1 MENLERFGGNLAALF
16 GEENVEQFQDFFRVQ
31 SVGRDLALALATLGL
46 VFIQL
51 YRIPHLGTIIK
62 DFLRTISVTKLE
74 DQSTEFMKTF
84 QSWHSNA
91 HKKYLIG
98 LLDRKQNSTCRT
110 GSRSRQGRSLLDY
123 EIPIRTIRQRSKS
136 LYFSNRKTFWYQH

>member
-51 YRIPHLGTIIK
+51 YRIPLLGTIIK
-62 DFLRTISVTKLE
+62 DFDRIYENFSKLAFE
-74 DQSTEFMKTF
+74 CS
-84 QSWHSNA
+84 
-91 HKKYLIG
+91 
-98 LLDRKQNSTCRT
+98 
-110 GSRSRQGRSLLDY
+110 
-123 EIPIRTIRQRSKS
+123 
-136 LYFSNRKTFWYQH
+136 